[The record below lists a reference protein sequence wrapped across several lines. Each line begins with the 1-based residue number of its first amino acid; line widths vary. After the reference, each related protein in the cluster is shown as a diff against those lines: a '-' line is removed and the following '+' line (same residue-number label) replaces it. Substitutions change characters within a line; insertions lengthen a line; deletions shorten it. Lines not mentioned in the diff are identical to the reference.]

1 MLALNFHLFVETHS
15 TVIPLWSGC
24 HVQAQCL
31 RSDVVA
37 APGQTTLLCFA
48 LQAVCGSIKQSLC
61 MKEQVEE
68 GGGRQASEWEQPEN
82 RRWLLTFTWTPSVGK
97 GIGRGGDKTREKAS
111 NPEARARDGGECVI
125 VVTTATACRP
135 GGAGGAWR
143 KVRRLRC
150 SQLNQL
156 WSVRSPVVLGLRKC
170 SCLGCSGGT

>member
-1 MLALNFHLFVETHS
+1 MYLQSHRAVDFSNFGLQNKIYIHWLALNVHLFVETQS

-48 LQAVCGSIKQSLC
+48 LQAVCGCIKQGPC

-82 RRWLLTFTWTPSVGK
+82 RRWLLTFTWMPSVGK
-97 GIGRGGDKTREKAS
+97 SIGRGTKQGKRRAIPRLEQEMVGSVWLWLLRLQHAAPVEREGLGGRSDGWGAAS
-111 NPEARARDGGECVI
+111 
-125 VVTTATACRP
+125 
-135 GGAGGAWR
+135 
-143 KVRRLRC
+143 
-150 SQLNQL
+150 
-156 WSVRSPVVLGLRKC
+156 
-170 SCLGCSGGT
+170 